1 MNVKKR
7 DHHYVFQAYLKHW
20 TNEKDNKLWCLRDK
34 ERFPVTPRNIAF
46 EKDLYRVLPLNKKE
60 IEFIK
65 LFFSKYGS
73 AFKKGVDDFLTLYT
87 SLDTYEKGFTELRAL
102 FPKDCPEAE
111 EVMADINDILD
122 IARNNLTEDTFAEFE
137 GEAAT

>member
-34 ERFPVTPRNIAF
+34 DPFPVTPRNIAF

-73 AFKKGVDDFLTLYT
+73 AFEKGVD
-87 SLDTYEKGFTELRAL
+87 G
-102 FPKDCPEAE
+102 C
-111 EVMADINDILD
+111 
-122 IARNNLTEDTFAEFE
+122 
-137 GEAAT
+137 